1 MRGSKPFI
9 SLRNAYYLVLKKFL
23 SYKHVKRYS
32 LMKKSYKCVQL
43 ADYMNNYMDKQPKT
57 IFPVIF
63 KKSPSR
69 TDYGL
74 TKGLA
79 IWNPIIH
86 PGYYSSWTQINDRML
101 YWMTQAVND
110 TSTAATTKFL
120 GKGRILF
127 IAQFFPFHNVSTV
140 LTSSNTSTKVGM
152 TEKGGTVYLQPLDA
166 CSVT

>member
-1 MRGSKPFI
+1 
-9 SLRNAYYLVLKKFL
+9 
-23 SYKHVKRYS
+23 
-32 LMKKSYKCVQL
+32 
-43 ADYMNNYMDKQPKT
+43 
-57 IFPVIF
+57 
-63 KKSPSR
+63 
-69 TDYGL
+69 
-74 TKGLA
+74 
-79 IWNPIIH
+79 
-86 PGYYSSWTQINDRML
+86 
-101 YWMTQAVND
+101 MTQAVND